1 MLRSTFAVVAA
12 ASAAPTTGAKP
23 AQAVAWTAIP
33 PPPADQEPRFTNNW
47 NDPAWT
53 SASSLAAV
61 TTLTSAATPL
71 GAAIVCA
78 AGPTGP
84 DIAADTLTRLNH

>member
-12 ASAAPTTGAKP
+12 AFAAPTTGAKP
-23 AQAVAWTAIP
+23 AQAVAWTAT
-33 PPPADQEPRFTNNW
+33 PPPADQEPRFAGNW

-53 SASSLAAV
+53 SASSLAAD
-61 TTLTSAATPL
+61 TKLTSAATPL